1 MKKLTRILLVVLTL
15 TIVATSVASCEF
27 TDKITSW
34 IDKVYDY
41 IVTGC
46 VHEGGAA
53 TCTEKAIC
61 SLCGRPY
68 GEPLGHTPEA
78 IPGIEPT
85 CTESGITE
93 GSRCGVCGEIL
104 ESQMPLSPLGHSF
117 GEWEVTTPATCT
129 TDGES
134 ESRCATCGETH
145 TETIKANGH
154 REVVD
159 TGKPATCTE
168 NGLTDGKHCSEC
180 NTIIVAQQ
188 TIQKTQ
194 HEYEDDV
201 TAPKCMEQGYTT
213 YTCKHC
219 GDSYTSDYKTPTGHT
234 FGEWEETTPA
244 TCQAE
249 GVQTRKCACGA
260 TDTMPIAK
268 KTHSYSTVVTAP
280 TCTEMGY
287 TTHTCS
293 CGDSYKSDYKNP
305 TGHSFGTWIVTT
317 QPTCTAEGEQSRSC
331 THTGCKTTETMPVGA
346 KGHNYVKNNG
356 LSKTANCTEGGYD
369 YFKCTR
375 CDAHYTTN
383 NTPANGHKYDDDY
396 DATCNNCD
404 HVRTVACRH
413 TDKETIT
420 GTPATCTT
428 TGLTDGKKCKDC
440 GEILTAQTV
449 IPAKGHDF
457 ESTGG
462 KVVTDPTCTEA
473 GYTTYTCQRE
483 GCTHSYKSDYTSA
496 TGHSWSVWSTT
507 ASATCT
513 TDGEEKRTCGN
524 CSTTETRSIGASGHV
539 CEKTATKN
547 PTCTEVGYDSY
558 KCKNCDYNYKD
569 NYKPALG
576 HDVSWKLTEAPTCTA
591 PGTITGVC
599 TRSGCE
605 ESTGLTAHVEA
616 LGHTGGTATCK
627 SPAICTRCST
637 PYGDTN
643 SSNHVGTVD
652 TTTWY
657 HDASNHW
664 NQYTCCGA
672 HANENTHSVGE
683 NGTAAGCETKA
694 ACGTCGQQFGSPN
707 GHDPKDGW
715 LDDGEGNHYQACE
728 NCDKHINSTSHT
740 HAETWSKDGDD
751 HWHECECGAKND
763 NAAHTYVNGLC
774 LCGALQPKTL
784 RIETKADLLAFRD
797 SVNGGD
803 LYAGWTVYLINDI
816 DLENADFGG
825 IGVDHV
831 KGYGAN
837 VYNASDDNAYFLG
850 TFEGLGHTVKN
861 FKITSNN
868 DNGYATAGF
877 FNSLGIGAHIKD
889 LTVEGATINS
899 THYAGGIVG
908 YWAMAG
914 ITIEGCH
921 VKSSTI
927 ISAPQQ
933 IGEGWDNGDK
943 VGGIVGIGSTSGS
956 IKGCTVTDTTIKGY
970 RNLGGIAGYL
980 STITV
985 EDCSISGVT
994 INVDSS
1000 HDYKGYGI
1008 DESKYSA
1015 NSIVG
1020 VNGYATTNCTGTATI
1035 NYGTLTCKHT
1045 NKETIT
1051 GTSATCTESGLTNG
1065 EKCKDCGEILTAQ
1078 TTLPAT
1084 GHSYN
1089 KSTDWIDEVPA
1100 NCTSTGT
1107 LGHYHCT
1114 KCNKDFGADD
1124 KELASLT
1131 IAVVPNA
1138 HKFGEWVNEV
1148 PATCTEVGTKGHKDC
1163 EYCHGHFDAEGNK
1176 ITDLTIN
1183 KLDHT
1188 YDQMVATSDHL
1199 ASSATCEAKAKY
1211 YYSCTCGANGTTT
1224 FEHGDYAPHTVGT
1237 WVEKV
1242 SAKCDATGTKGHY
1255 VCSVCG
1261 KNLDSD
1267 QTTVL
1272 DSLTIDKDPDNH
1284 SGTLGSTSGVEGG
1297 YVSDAGEHWQVWS
1310 CCGVTTTKTA
1320 HTYDAAGNCV
1330 CGRVS
1335 HVHSFGEWI
1344 DEVPATCAAKGTKA
1358 HKTCSGC
1365 GKHFDNKD
1373 NEMTDLDIAID
1384 TDAHTLVAV
1393 SGVTGLFHCDGCG
1406 KDFNSNTSWK
1416 LLTDASKL
1424 TAGSK
1429 IVIVATG
1436 YDYALITTQ
1445 SSNNRAGVAITKNS
1459 DGTITINESV
1469 QIITV
1474 EAGKKS
1480 DTFAFKVESGYLYA
1494 ASSSNNQLKT
1504 KTDLSDDGSWK
1515 ITVDSKGVAT
1525 IQAQGSNS
1533 RNLLRYNNTNKLFSC
1548 YAIGQEN
1555 VSIYIQ
1561 VLDYTEVAEHVCAN
1575 NVTGATCTTDG
1586 TCSVCGRTV
1595 ENSKTPHVYVDHF
1608 CTCGAEQPK
1617 MYLATSANWREAGA
1631 WFAARFWHSTDEVW
1645 ERMTDD
1651 NLDGVYECYIPEG
1664 MTQVIILRKNP
1675 ANQDLGWDGEWARV
1689 GDQTLPTNGNNCYKV
1704 VNWNNEESGW
1714 TTFDGGIWVLGT
1726 INATDPW
1733 ATGDDRLMTFDSTTN
1748 LWTLVYND
1756 AAAGTYEIKL
1766 KDSVD
1771 NWYGTAEGSNISVTV
1786 PSNHSKVIVK
1796 FSISSGVDV
1805 SVDAHAHDWTWV
1817 TTSTTHKQTCL
1828 CGDAQNE
1835 DSHSYT
1841 NGLCVCGA
1849 IDPDYYFPKNISDL
1863 GTLDD
1868 GSKVEFTG
1876 TVVKINTEWSTQYNN
1891 ISVTVSDENGNTFYI
1906 YRLATNVALCDVITV
1921 KGEIGTYNGAKQIA
1935 QGATATIGAAKAH
1948 DWADATCTLPKTCK
1962 TCSATDGNA
1971 LGHDYVDGVCS
1982 RCNDVEGKITT
1993 VTVSIADY
2001 GTNNSWVK
2009 ETKYTS
2015 VILDSNITATVSGG
2029 ANSGK
2034 YYSNQQW
2041 RLYQTESPTLTIAA
2055 AEGKTIVS
2063 VKITFTKNK
2072 TGCLTYNGKNI
2083 LTDNVVSVNANSITF
2098 GVGSTG
2104 SNIDGQVRI
2113 TSIEIVY
2120 Q

>member
-740 HAETWSKDGDD
+740 YAETWSKDGDD

-1148 PATCTEVGTKGHKDC
+1148 PATCTEAGTKGHKDC
-1163 EYCHGHFDAEGNK
+1163 EYCHGHFNAEGNK

-1297 YVSDAGEHWQVWS
+1297 YVSDAEEHWQVWS

-1330 CGRVS
+1330 CGRAKVTNTTVS
-1335 HVHSFGEWI
+1335 VTIQEYASIKSWSNGTQYLEVILDSNITVTLTGGSNTGKYYSSGYTWRVYQNENPTIVVTATGNKKIVSVKITYDIDKTGTMTLNSEQVASGTVVNVDKTSVTFGVGNTGSVTNGQVRIKSIEVVYKDIPAHDCDDYKTGATCTKDAVCSECGKTIENSKTEHSYTEVP
-1344 DEVPATCAAKGTKA
+1344 EVPATCIATGVAKYYECSVC
-1358 HKTCSGC
+1358 HKV
-1365 GKHFDNKD
+1365 F
-1373 NEMTDLDIAID
+1373 D
-1384 TDAHTLVAV
+1384 TDKVETTAAALVLAKIAHNYDSNGECTQ
-1393 SGVTGLFHCDGCG
+1393 DGCTSTANVVYLDTNMWNG
-1406 KDFNSNTSWK
+1406 EGAWFAAYVWNNSNDNNQWLQMRLKEGSIYYAIVPDGMTNILFVRMNPSTDTPDFNSNTNCWNQSD
-1416 LLTDASKL
+1416 DAELSFTGKKAHYTIANWSNGTFGNSQVSNAY
-1424 TAGSK
+1424 TAVGSFSGW
-1429 IVIVATG
+1429 IPHDSDYDMIFNPETG
-1436 YDYALITTQ
+1436 LYYISMTLNSADYQYKVVTNHAWSNDGGVEYANGTNNLSFEVTEDGTQVLITF
-1445 SSNNRAGVAITKNS
+1445 NFFTK
-1459 DGTITINESV
+1459 EV
-1469 QIITV
+1469 
-1474 EAGKKS
+1474 KS
-1480 DTFAFKVESGYLYA
+1480 
-1494 ASSSNNQLKT
+1494 
-1504 KTDLSDDGSWK
+1504 
-1515 ITVDSKGVAT
+1515 
-1525 IQAQGSNS
+1525 
-1533 RNLLRYNNTNKLFSC
+1533 
-1548 YAIGQEN
+1548 
-1555 VSIYIQ
+1555 
-1561 VLDYTEVAEHVCAN
+1561 EVHAHRWTYS
-1575 NVTGATCTTDG
+1575 NVTDTKHT
-1586 TCSVCGRTV
+1586 RT
-1595 ENSKTPHVYVDHF
+1595 
-1608 CTCGAEQPK
+1608 CTCG
-1617 MYLATSANWREAGA
+1617 
-1631 WFAARFWHSTDEVW
+1631 
-1645 ERMTDD
+1645 
-1651 NLDGVYECYIPEG
+1651 
-1664 MTQVIILRKNP
+1664 
-1675 ANQDLGWDGEWARV
+1675 
-1689 GDQTLPTNGNNCYKV
+1689 
-1704 VNWNNEESGW
+1704 
-1714 TTFDGGIWVLGT
+1714 
-1726 INATDPW
+1726 
-1733 ATGDDRLMTFDSTTN
+1733 DS
-1748 LWTLVYND
+1748 
-1756 AAAGTYEIKL
+1756 
-1766 KDSVD
+1766 
-1771 NWYGTAEGSNISVTV
+1771 ISE
-1786 PSNHSKVIVK
+1786 NHSY
-1796 FSISSGVDV
+1796 DE
-1805 SVDAHAHDWTWV
+1805 A
-1817 TTSTTHKQTCL
+1817 THYCACEK
-1828 CGDAQNE
+1828 A
-1835 DSHSYT
+1835 
-1841 NGLCVCGA
+1841 
-1849 IDPDYYFPKNISDL
+1849 DPDYYFPKNISDL

-1906 YRLATNVALCDVITV
+1906 YRLVTNVALCDVITV

-1948 DWADATCTLPKTCK
+1948 DWADATCTLPKKCK

-2029 ANSGK
+2029 ENSGK

-2063 VKITFTKNK
+2063 VKITFTKNNA
-2072 TGCLTYNGKNI
+2072 GCLTYNGKNI

-2098 GVGSTG
+2098 GVGNTG
-2104 SNIDGQVRI
+2104 TNTNGQVRI